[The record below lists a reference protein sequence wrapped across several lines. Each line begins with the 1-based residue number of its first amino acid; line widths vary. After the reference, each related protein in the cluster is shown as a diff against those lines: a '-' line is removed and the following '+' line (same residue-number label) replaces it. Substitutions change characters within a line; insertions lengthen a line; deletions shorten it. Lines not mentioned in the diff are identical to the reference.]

1 MIQKLKGI
9 LAEIHKDEKG
19 SYFVEMALVLVG
31 VGLTVFVAASGL
43 ATNGIVPK
51 YTGIS
56 TEIQGVSV
64 PDLTP

>member
-1 MIQKLKGI
+1 MLQRARGL
-9 LAEIHKDEKG
+9 LCAIHRDQKG

-51 YTGIS
+51 YTGMS

>member
-1 MIQKLKGI
+1 MLQRARGL
-9 LAEIHKDEKG
+9 LCAIHRDQKG
-19 SYFVEMALVLVG
+19 SYFVEMTLVL

-51 YTGIS
+51 YTGMS
-56 TEIQGVSV
+56 TEIQAVSV